1 MTDLTIS
8 YHIPGIIF
16 LEIDPS
22 QYNMTL
28 NVLLIAKSSAKR
40 FFNPFLYFIIKVV
53 FITKKRG
60 D

>member
-8 YHIPGIIF
+8 YHIPSIVF

-22 QYNMTL
+22 QYNMIL
-28 NVLLIAKSSAKR
+28 NVSLIAKSSAKR
-40 FFNPFLYFIIKVV
+40 FFNLFLSFIIEVV
-53 FITKKRG
+53 FIMKKRG